1 MSIDT
6 KRFKDKLNEKSPG
19 INIVPL
25 LDVIFTIMIFLL
37 VMLSQTS
44 MDVPDHYSQ
53 DQVSAKP
60 TSSSGTSEY
69 YLIPLNNL
77 QHVTV
82 NGVDYSKYIRGD
94 SIAVHTRVMDEGK
107 IVEKGTHESLLQHN
121 GYYAE
126 MYRKQQEQD
135 EKEG

>member
-6 KRFKDKLNEKSPG
+6 KRFKDRIEQQTPN

-44 MDVPDHYSQ
+44 LEVPDQYTH

-60 TSSSGTSEY
+60 TSASGTSEY
-69 YLIPLNNL
+69 YLLPLNGL
-77 QHVTV
+77 KHVTV
-82 NGVDYSKYIRGD
+82 NGVDHSDNIRNGA
-94 SIAVHTRVMDEGK
+94 IAVHTRVMDEGK
-107 IVEKGTHESLLQHN
+107 IEMDASTGTITIQSPPELADKAVKRPSST
-121 GYYAE
+121 
-126 MYRKQQEQD
+126 
-135 EKEG
+135 

>member
-60 TSSSGTSEY
+60 TSSSSGTSEY

-107 IVEKGTHESLLQHN
+107 IEMDSSTGTINIQAPPDLVDKAVKAPAS
-121 GYYAE
+121 G
-126 MYRKQQEQD
+126 
-135 EKEG
+135 

>member
-107 IVEKGTHESLLQHN
+107 IEMDSSTGTINILAPPDLVDKAVKAPAS
-121 GYYAE
+121 G
-126 MYRKQQEQD
+126 
-135 EKEG
+135 

>member
-107 IVEKGTHESLLQHN
+107 IEMDSSTGTINIQAPSDLVDKAVKAPAS
-121 GYYAE
+121 G
-126 MYRKQQEQD
+126 
-135 EKEG
+135 